1 MQDSLKWWGKTLQL
15 VGNQTEPRSQTAG
28 RQASIIRKHKT
39 EIHEP
44 LCVFLYGGGC
54 IVYIQL
60 LSFFHLL
67 DCLFFLYHFCIKG
80 REGGG
85 GECDWFSFGW
95 IWGFFFGQIVSL
107 GRVHCQLTNQPCPT
121 VTKCKWPVPENMCK
135 WEVAKIRSWSWSSEF
150 HDTVFYKEAAWLMY
164 FFLESVVKYCRCRTW
179 GHVCRLFIKPW

>member
-1 MQDSLKWWGKTLQL
+1 M
-15 VGNQTEPRSQTAG
+15 
-28 RQASIIRKHKT
+28 
-39 EIHEP
+39 
-44 LCVFLYGGGC
+44 CVFVWGRVHSLH
-54 IVYIQL
+54 
-60 LSFFHLL
+60 SAFKFFPPVGLPV
-67 DCLFFLYHFCIKG
+67 FSISFLYKG
-80 REGGG
+80 ERGGG